1 MATTRG
7 SNRRHFA
14 PHSVIATAIIQ
25 QTVVSERVCFG
36 AVARIAELVVKHFSF
51 GDPLNLPGRSRVRN
65 RSVNGIEG

>member
-14 PHSVIATAIIQ
+14 PHSVIATAIIR
-25 QTVVSERVCFG
+25 QTDVSERVCFG

-51 GDPLNLPGRSRVRN
+51 GDPPNLPGRRRV
-65 RSVNGIEG
+65 VNCSMNGVEE